1 MMEEVRIG
9 KESVGKQEP
18 AFVIAEVGSNHD
30 QKIGQ
35 AKRLIDIADETGAD
49 AVKFQLYKAEDL
61 YPSGTEENEAL
72 SSTELP
78 PEWVPRLA
86 EHARGRGLYFL
97 ASPFS
102 RSAIDRLVRLQVPA
116 LKWASSETVD
126 LAMLSYAASRSVPLI
141 ISTGMCNAAD
151 VYEAVEVARSVGND
165 ELILLQCT
173 SVYPAKPSLINLRV
187 MDAYR
192 SSFGYPVGLS
202 DHTMGTA
209 VPVAAAARGA
219 AVIEK
224 HITVD
229 RSLDGPDHHY
239 ALESEEFGEMVQ
251 GIRAAE
257 RALGSSVK
265 KMLDE
270 EAKQA
275 RRSSLHAAQKI
286 EEGDSITKDHFVA
299 ERPAGGIPPRFR
311 QVVTHS
317 EARVEIQRGEDLT
330 WDKINVK

>member
-1 MMEEVRIG
+1 MEEVKVGSKNIG
-9 KESVGKQEP
+9 KKEP
-18 AFVIAEVGSNHD
+18 TFVIAEVGSNHD
-30 QKIGQ
+30 QKMGQ
-35 AKRLIDIADETGAD
+35 AKQLIDVAHEAGAD
-49 AVKFQLYKAEDL
+49 AVKFQLYEAEDL

-78 PEWVPRLA
+78 SEWLPKLA
-86 EHARGRGLYFL
+86 EHARDRGLYFL

-102 RSAIDRLVRLQVPA
+102 HSAIDRLVEIQVPA

-126 LAMLSYAASRSVPLI
+126 LSMLGYAASQSVPLI
-141 ISTGMCNAAD
+141 ISTGMCNVAD
-151 VYEAVEVARSVGND
+151 VYEAVEVVRSVGND
-165 ELILLQCT
+165 EVILLQCT
-173 SVYPAKPSLINLRV
+173 SVYPAEPNLVNLRV

-192 SSFGYPVGLS
+192 SSFGCPVGLS
-202 DHTMGTA
+202 DHTVGTA

-224 HITVD
+224 HITID

-239 ALESEEFGEMVQ
+239 ALEPEELEEMVQ

-270 EAKQA
+270 EAENA
-275 RRSSLHAAQKI
+275 RRASLHAAKKI
-286 EEGDSITKDHFVA
+286 EEGDSITRDHFVI
-299 ERPAGGIPPRFR
+299 ERPAGGILSRFYE
-311 QVVTHS
+311 VVTQS
-317 EARVEIQRGEDLT
+317 EARVEIQKGEELT
-330 WDKINVK
+330 WDKVSLK